1 MHKEIRLG
9 NEALARHDMETAKQH
24 FQKLLAEGGTPLQER
39 IAANRLRE
47 IQDHLDAL
55 LKPDAAKPRTRRKTT
70 RSKKTDTADEAP
82 HKFVRPPEHP
92 VVTIKKYV

>member
-1 MHKEIRLG
+1 MHEEIRLG
-9 NEALARHDMETAKQH
+9 NEALARKDMETAKQH

-55 LKPDAAKPRTRRKTT
+55 LNPDAAKPRARRKTT
-70 RSKKTDTADEAP
+70 RSKKADTDEAAR
-82 HKFVRPPEHP
+82 KKVVRPPEHP

>member
-1 MHKEIRLG
+1 MHEDIRLG
-9 NEALARHDMETAKQH
+9 NEALARKDMETAKQH

-39 IAANRLRE
+39 NATNRLRE

-55 LKPDAAKPRTRRKTT
+55 LNPDAGKPRARRKTT
-70 RSKKTDTADEAP
+70 RTKKADTAAAP
-82 HKFVRPPEHP
+82 RKVVRPPEHP

>member
-1 MHKEIRLG
+1 MHEEIRLG
-9 NEALARHDMETAKQH
+9 NEALARKDMETAKQH

-47 IQDHLDAL
+47 IQDHLEAL
-55 LKPDAAKPRTRRKTT
+55 LNPDAAKPRTRRKTT
-70 RSKKTDTADEAP
+70 RTKKADTDEAP
-82 HKFVRPPEHP
+82 HKVIRPPEHP

>member
-1 MHKEIRLG
+1 MHEEIRLG
-9 NEALARHDMETAKQH
+9 NEALARQDMETAKQH
-24 FQKLLAEGGTPLQER
+24 FEKLLAEGGTPLQER

-55 LKPDAAKPRTRRKTT
+55 LNPTAAKSRTRRKTT
-70 RSKKTDTADEAP
+70 RSKKADAEDAP
-82 HKFVRPPEHP
+82 RKVVRPREHP